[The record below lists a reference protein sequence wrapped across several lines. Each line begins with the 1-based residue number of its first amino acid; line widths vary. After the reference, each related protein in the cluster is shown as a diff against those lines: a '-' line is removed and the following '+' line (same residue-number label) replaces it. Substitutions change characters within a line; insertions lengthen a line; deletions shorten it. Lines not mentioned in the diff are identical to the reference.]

1 MSNSLQPHELYS
13 PWNSLGQNTEVGSC
27 SLLQGIFLTQGLN
40 PALSHY
46 RWILYQLSC
55 QGSPTILEWVAYP
68 FSRGSSR
75 PRNRTGVSCIAQP
88 SHQGSPYTCTPVFTR
103 AMTQQQPKCPSTEE
117 WSNKMWYTHNGILLS
132 HEKEQS
138 WVCHSD
144 AEEPRVCRTQWRRS
158 EGENQILYYSRLHME
173 SGKTVLMNLSAGQEY
188 RCRRRGGTGG
198 HSGGRRR

>member
-1 MSNSLQPHELYS
+1 MPGPSPGDLPHPGKVKVTQWCLTLWDPVDYKVQRIVQARTLEWVAFPLSRGSSQP
-13 PWNSLGQNTEVGSC
+13 
-27 SLLQGIFLTQGLN
+27 QGLN
-40 PALSHY
+40 PGLPHC
-46 RWILYQLSC
+46 RWILYQLSH

-138 WVCHSD
+138 
-144 AEEPRVCRTQWRRS
+144 
-158 EGENQILYYSRLHME
+158 
-173 SGKTVLMNLSAGQEY
+173 
-188 RCRRRGGTGG
+188 
-198 HSGGRRR
+198 